1 MWVKLVEG
9 LEPYREGTGIEI
21 TDDWIAKYI
30 NVKLRALNN
39 LIICNQDNELYTDLQ
54 LEDWLNANDEVP
66 VGVLT
71 GRVLQ
76 ADWWPQTWTLLSW
89 KTTSWDL
96 NQFLWGNDWNLY
108 FRDGNWVRHTLTF
121 QDGTYKCAIISD
133 DGQGNVS
140 ISMQYLA
147 LAQALVQDADSI
159 NWLFQNRW
167 STGQIHIEIVPSLP
181 ASWSPDTI
189 YFVSDGQGGYDEYV
203 WDAANNTWIRVWWIT
218 IDLTNYVDKS
228 TNQTIGGQKTFTL
241 EPILP
246 SKSSAPTNNPTSPAT
261 EAQLFNLAQDL
272 ANKQD
277 NLTAWDGIDI
287 DPTTNVV
294 SIYSA
299 QATQGQVLT
308 KGANWVEWTTPQ
320 GGWGQTYN
328 SWVGIDID
336 ANNDINIDTTWA
348 STWDV
353 LMKTNNWVW
362 WDTINEFEPSNVG
375 ASGQVLKSDGQWWY
389 SWEDE
394 SWWGGWG
401 WTTYHAWDGISIDS
415 SHNISI
421 DKTWATQGQVMSV
434 DGNGNIAWINQAVA
448 NARIF
453 YALDTESV
461 DTSYRDATIVDPS
474 TMTAASG
481 TFTLQDWDIIFVYFQ
496 NWCKIWGTYED
507 KDAQDNVV
515 VHTNTNNPALN
526 INNNGSKPIYVA
538 NYNADYYYFHIWAGT
553 WIMMMYQ
560 WNKLTAINTNEV
572 VNVYPWEAWRLPD
585 AIRELKRTRVD
596 ISQADYTILV
606 NTGQVDPDCWYYIHA

>member
-1 MWVKLVEG
+1 MWARLVEG

-21 TDDWIAKYI
+21 TDDWVAKYI

-39 LIICNQDNELYTDLQ
+39 LIICNDDNELYTDLQ

-108 FRDGNWVRHTLTF
+108 FRDGNWVWHTLTF
-121 QDGTYKCAIISD
+121 QDGTYKCAVISD

-140 ISMQYLA
+140 LSMQYLA
-147 LAQALVQDADSI
+147 LAQALAQDADSI
-159 NWLFQNRW
+159 NWLFQNRG
-167 STGQIHIEIVPSLP
+167 STGQIHIEIVSSLP
-181 ASWSPDTI
+181 ATWSADTI
-189 YFVSDGQGGYDEYV
+189 YFVSDGQWGYDEYI
-203 WDAANNTWIRVWWIT
+203 WDAANNTWINVGGIS
-218 IDLTNYVDKS
+218 IDLSNYVDKT
-228 TNQTIGGQKTFTL
+228 TNQSIGGQKTFLL

-272 ANKQD
+272 AGKQD
-277 NLTAWDGIDI
+277 TLTAWDWIDI
-287 DPTTNVV
+287 TSNVV

-299 QATQGQVLT
+299 PATQWQVLT

-320 GGWGQTYN
+320 GWGQTYN

-353 LMKTNNWVW
+353 LKKTNNWVW
-362 WDTINEFEPSNVG
+362 WDTIKEFEPSNTG
-375 ASGQVLKSDGQWWY
+375 TSGQVLKRDAQWGY
-389 SWEDE
+389 SWENE
-394 SWWGGWG
+394 WWWGGGWG
-401 WTTYHAWDGISIDS
+401 WTTYYAWDGINIDS

-421 DKTWATQGQVMSV
+421 DKTGATQGQVMSV
-434 DGNGNIAWINQAVA
+434 DGQGNIVWINQAVA
-448 NARIF
+448 NARI
-453 YALDTESV
+453 YYVKDDNNV
-461 DTSYRDATIVDPS
+461 DTSFRTWVYVIDPATMSASWETYTPQDGDIVICY
-474 TMTAASG
+474 
-481 TFTLQDWDIIFVYFQ
+481 FT
-496 NWCKIWGTYED
+496 NWCKIGWTYEY
-507 KDAQDNVV
+507 KDALWNVV
-515 VHTNTNNPALN
+515 VVPNSINPSLT
-526 INNNGSKPIYVA
+526 IWSTTFPIYV
-538 NYNADYYYFHIWAGT
+538 NNNLADYYHFHMWA
-553 WIMMMYQ
+553 WAWVMLIQFNNCLY
-560 WNKLTAINTNEV
+560 AINTQEV

-596 ISQADYTILV
+596 ISQADYEALV
-606 NTGQVDPDCWYYIHA
+606 LAWQVDPDCWYYIHA